1 MADSVEKKLGVGAPL
16 LPPVAVETKK
26 KKKKAPQL
34 PAVQL
39 VYQWALHTAA
49 IFFFS
54 MAFTIA
60 HSHYNLTATAL
71 SWLSLCLCAE
81 GDLTGAAGVEEM
93 TIPIMPGFLWCS
105 AASAAAAALALL
117 LPERLRRSRR
127 ALAYVALAAAAAAH
141 LMFARVLTLFFTAK
155 PRGIFWWIFYTAGV
169 AILADGNI
177 KCFPALLG
185 KGAHANAPALLLM
198 MASA

>member
-16 LPPVAVETKK
+16 LPPVAVEKK
-26 KKKKAPQL
+26 KKEEEKKAPLL

-39 VYQWALHTAA
+39 VCQWALHTAA

-60 HSHYNLTATAL
+60 NSHYNLTATAL
-71 SWLSLCLCAE
+71 SWLSLCACAE
-81 GDLTGAAGVEEM
+81 GDLTGVEEM

>member
-39 VYQWALHTAA
+39 VCQWALHTAA

-71 SWLSLCLCAE
+71 SWLSLCACAE
-81 GDLTGAAGVEEM
+81 GDLTGVEEM

-105 AASAAAAALALL
+105 AATAAAAALALL

-141 LMFARVLTLFFTAK
+141 LMFARVLTIFFTAK
-155 PRGIFWWIFYTAGV
+155 PRGIFWRIFYTAGV

-177 KCFPALLG
+177 KCFLALLG
-185 KGAHANAPALLLM
+185 KGAHANAPATPLLLM
-198 MASA
+198 ASA